1 MVAQRLRFGVF
12 IPPFHPPE
20 ENPGLAL
27 ARDLELVEW
36 LDKLGYDEAWIG
48 EHHSGGWEINASPEL
63 FIAAAAQRTRQ
74 IRLGTGVSSLPYHH
88 PYMLAERIR
97 QLDYLTYGRT
107 MLGMG
112 PGSLP
117 SDAYM
122 MGIET
127 AKVRDMM
134 DEAIEPLVRLLRGE
148 TVTTKT
154 DWFKLQEA
162 RLQLRSCTESGVEIA
177 VANQVSPTGARAA
190 GKYGLSLLSIG
201 ATSAGAFNA
210 LSSNWAIAEEMAR
223 EHGNTMDRR
232 GWRLVGPV
240 HVAETRE
247 KAYEQVKAGIDGWID
262 YFRHVAALPIAPA
275 GGDAIEQLV
284 NSGFLVLGTPD
295 DCVAQIKRLE
305 QQSGG
310 FGCFLQM
317 AHNWAGFDVT
327 KRSYELIAR
336 YVIPKIQNLNAN
348 RTDSEDWLR
357 ANHDMF
363 FGAMRSAV
371 DAKIAQHAKEK
382 GTENLPPGIL
392 NTIKTR

>member
-1 MVAQRLRFGVF
+1 
-12 IPPFHPPE
+12 
-20 ENPGLAL
+20 
-27 ARDLELVEW
+27 
-36 LDKLGYDEAWIG
+36 
-48 EHHSGGWEINASPEL
+48 
-63 FIAAAAQRTRQ
+63 
-74 IRLGTGVSSLPYHH
+74 
-88 PYMLAERIR
+88 
-97 QLDYLTYGRT
+97 
-107 MLGMG
+107 
-112 PGSLP
+112 
-117 SDAYM
+117 
-122 MGIET
+122 
-127 AKVRDMM
+127 
-134 DEAIEPLVRLLRGE
+134 
-148 TVTTKT
+148 
-154 DWFKLQEA
+154 
-162 RLQLRSCTESGVEIA
+162 
-177 VANQVSPTGARAA
+177 
-190 GKYGLSLLSIG
+190 
-201 ATSAGAFNA
+201 
-210 LSSNWAIAEEMAR
+210 
-223 EHGNTMDRR
+223 
-232 GWRLVGPV
+232 VGPV

>member
-1 MVAQRLRFGVF
+1 MVDHRLRFGVF
-12 IPPFHPPE
+12 IPPFHVPT
-20 ENPGLAL
+20 ENPALAL

-63 FIAAAAQRTRQ
+63 FIAAVAQRTRH

-97 QLDYLTYGRT
+97 QLDYLTHGRT

-148 TVTTKT
+148 TVTTRT
-154 DWFKLQEA
+154 DWFSLQEA

-177 VANQVSPTGARAA
+177 VASQVSPTGARAA
-190 GKYGLSLLSIG
+190 GKYGLNLLSIG
-201 ATSAGAFNA
+201 ATSTGAFNA
-210 LSSNWAIAEEMAR
+210 LGSNWAIAEETAR
-223 EHGNTMDRR
+223 EYGNTVDRR

-247 KAYEQVKAGIDGWID
+247 KAREQIRAGIEQWVD
-262 YFRHVAALPIAPA
+262 YFRHVAALPLAHA
-275 GGDAIEQLV
+275 SGDPIEGLV
-284 NSGFLVLGTPD
+284 QSGFLVVGTPD
-295 DCVAQIKRLE
+295 DCVAQIKRLQ

-317 AHNWAGFDVT
+317 AHNWADFDAT

-336 YVIPKIQNLNAN
+336 YVFPKIQNLNTN
-348 RTDSEDWLR
+348 RLESEAWLR
-357 ANHDMF
+357 ANREKF
-363 FGAMRSAV
+363 VGAMQSAV
-371 DAKIAQHAKEK
+371 GAKIAQYAKEK
-382 GTENLPPGIL
+382 GATNLPPGIVE
-392 NTIKTR
+392 TIKKS